1 MPNYNNQYLTLV
13 AKGSGN
19 FKFETKNNQTYSYS
33 TNEGSTWVIGNS
45 ATTIA
50 VNNGDRVMYKGTLTP
65 NTSNGIG
72 RFSST
77 TNFTVEGNAMSLLY
91 GDNFIGQT
99 SLSGKNYVFYRLFY
113 GCSGLTSIENLKLPA
128 TTLANDCY
136 EDMFYGCTSL
146 TSIPSDLLL
155 ATSLASG
162 CYEQM
167 FSHCTSLTS
176 IPSGL
181 LLATTLA
188 NRCYGYMFANCT
200 SLTSIPSGLL
210 PATTLAFYCY
220 GSMFMGCAS
229 LTTVPTN
236 LLPAT
241 TLANNCYNVMFAN
254 CTSLT
259 TAPNLPA
266 TTLSNDCYQYMFR
279 GCTSLNEITCLATD
293 ISANGCTTNWVGNV
307 ADSGTFYKSPSM
319 NDWTRST
326 SGIPVTWNVV
336 DYYEPI
342 YKWERITPVQGDP
355 STFICDECEVQ
366 YRWTATTGYECS
378 GTTKMSREK
387 KQQSED
393 GETWTDVIPM
403 EYRAALPVIET
414 YSSDCGYVPLE
425 RWVTVSGAYTC
436 SGTTKMT
443 QYKKQ
448 YSYDGGTT
456 WVDSSPLVTKGDLP
470 VIEYDSDD
478 CGYTP
483 YHRQYLTLVA
493 KGSGYFQLSVR
504 AQDFLYQYST
514 DGGNTWMYGNTST
527 LIPVVN
533 GSRVMFKSGYCSHN
547 RFSATTQFE
556 VEGNIMSLLFGDN
569 FADKT
574 SLEGYS
580 SYSFGVFHE
589 LFHDCTTLTS
599 IQNLKLPA
607 TTLATGCYY
616 QMFRGCTSLTSIPSG
631 FLPATALASN
641 CYSGMFWGCTSLTTL
656 PSDLLPATT
665 LATDCYYTMFNEC
678 SGLTTIP
685 SGFLPATTLA
695 SECYCYMFSN
705 CSHLTTIPSDL
716 LPATTL
722 VDNCYA
728 VMFASCTSLRTAP
741 ILPAP
746 TLAEECYQAMFRFC
760 SSLNEITCYA
770 TDISKYHCT
779 YQWIEGVASSGT
791 FRCQSSTDWASKV
804 DFNGI
809 PNGWTRVDI

>member
-1 MPNYNNQYLTLV
+1 MADYNNQYLTLV
-13 AKGSGN
+13 AKGSGFFSFDITSAN
-19 FKFETKNNQTYSYS
+19 SQYYYSK
-33 TNEGSTWVIGNS
+33 NEGSTWNS
-45 ATTIA
+45 ATRATSIS
-50 VNNGDRVMYKGTLTP
+50 VNNGDRVMFKGNLTP
-65 NTSNGIG
+65 TTTQSSYNGIG
-72 RFSST
+72 TFSSSV
-77 TNFTVEGNAMSLLY
+77 NIEAEGNIMSLLY

-99 SLSGKNYVFYRLFY
+99 SLNGYDYAFYQLFND
-113 GCSGLTSIENLKLPA
+113 CSGLTSIENLKLPA
-128 TTLANDCY
+128 TTLARACY
-136 EDMFYGCTSL
+136 EWMFDDCTSL
-146 TSIPSDLLL
+146 T
-155 ATSLASG
+155 T
-162 CYEQM
+162 
-167 FSHCTSLTS
+167 

-181 LLATTLA
+181 LPATTLA
-188 NRCYGYMFANCT
+188 EACYAYMFEGCTSLATIPSTLLPATTLASSCYLGMFIDCTSLTTVPSGLLPSTTLASSCYKAMFKGCT

-210 PATTLAFYCY
+210 PATTLTVYNCY
-220 GSMFMGCAS
+220 QEMFSGCIS
-229 LTTVPTN
+229 LTSVPTD

-241 TLANNCYNVMFAN
+241 TLNHGCYSWMFN
-254 CTSLT
+254 ECTSLEK
-259 TAPNLPA
+259 APILPA
-266 TTLSNDCYQYMFR
+266 ATLGIFDYYQMFS
-279 GCTSLNEITCLATD
+279 GCSSLNEITCLATD
-293 ISANGCTTNWVGNV
+293 ISESTCTTDWVSGV

-378 GTTKMSREK
+378 GTTKMHKEK

-393 GETWTDVIPM
+393 GETWTDVSPA

-436 SGTTKMT
+436 SGTKKMT

-448 YSYDGGTT
+448 YSYDGGPT
-456 WVDSSPLVTKGDLP
+456 WVDSSPLETKGDLP

-599 IQNLKLPA
+599 IQNLKLP
-607 TTLATGCYY
+607 
-616 QMFRGCTSLTSIPSG
+616 
-631 FLPATALASN
+631 
-641 CYSGMFWGCTSLTTL
+641 
-656 PSDLLPATT
+656 
-665 LATDCYYTMFNEC
+665 
-678 SGLTTIP
+678 
-685 SGFLPATTLA
+685 
-695 SECYCYMFSN
+695 
-705 CSHLTTIPSDL
+705 
-716 LPATTL
+716 
-722 VDNCYA
+722 
-728 VMFASCTSLRTAP
+728 
-741 ILPAP
+741 
-746 TLAEECYQAMFRFC
+746 
-760 SSLNEITCYA
+760 
-770 TDISKYHCT
+770 
-779 YQWIEGVASSGT
+779 
-791 FRCQSSTDWASKV
+791 
-804 DFNGI
+804 
-809 PNGWTRVDI
+809 